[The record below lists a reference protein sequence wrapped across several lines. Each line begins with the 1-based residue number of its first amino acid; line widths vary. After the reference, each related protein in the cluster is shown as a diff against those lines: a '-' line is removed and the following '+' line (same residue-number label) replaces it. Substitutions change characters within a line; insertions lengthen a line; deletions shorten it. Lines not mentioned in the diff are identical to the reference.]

1 MPAPSPTCTV
11 QDGAGSPQATLDGVD
26 VTAGNTIT
34 IQLASLAGVR
44 GWSITVVGR
53 DDAVA
58 SPTLTVNYTTC
69 TATFTAPAAPW
80 ALLFQSV
87 VNGGVDLNGQVQ
99 DDYTATFAIFATG
112 SGGVRLLAVNER
124 YEGSN
129 EFGWIT
135 KINDVIRTLQGG
147 ATTAGRTVTTNATVT
162 TVATIAIPDNCN
174 FVMEVYAAAKKA
186 ATATK
191 AFFAYRQ
198 AYYRNGGAPTAWG
211 TSPVDLGT
219 DADGNPWTVTLV
231 VSGNNVLVKVTGAA
245 ATTIAWQWDV
255 KTLVSTDT

>member
-1 MPAPSPTCTV
+1 MPSPSPTCTV
-11 QDGAGSPQATLDGVD
+11 KDGAGSPQSTLDGVN

-80 ALLFQSV
+80 ALIFQSR
-87 VNGGVDLNGQVQ
+87 VNGGVDLNGQAQ
-99 DDYTATFAIFATG
+99 DDYTTTFGVYCTG
-112 SGGVRLLAVNER
+112 SGNARLMAVNER
-124 YEGSN
+124 TEGSSG
-129 EFGWIT
+129 FGWIT
-135 KINDVIRTLQGG
+135 KINSLLRTLIGG
-147 ATTAGRTVTTNATVT
+147 VPLAGETTTTDATVT
-162 TVATIAIPDNCN
+162 TIATIAIPDNTN
-174 FVMEVYAAAKKA
+174 IAIEVYVGAKKA

-198 AYYRNGGAPTAWG
+198 KYYRNGGAPTAWG
-211 TSPVDLGT
+211 TSPEDIGT
-219 DADGNPWTVTLV
+219 DADGNPWTVTFA
-231 VSGNNVLVKVTGAA
+231 VSGNNVLVKLTGAA
-245 ATTIAWQWDV
+245 ATTIKWQWEV
-255 KTLVSTDT
+255 KTLVSTN